1 MLLCHSLLGNASSG
15 FLPTIFGVLAL
26 SRGSGITNFD
36 STARQETSLIHEP
49 GEVQRA
55 QRPGRGARAPERG
68 AAVPEACMAPLLR
81 FASFA
86 HTRLEASS
94 QLIAM
99 CRATPSRLA
108 GQPCQ
113 SLR

>member
-1 MLLCHSLLGNASSG
+1 MLLCHSPLGNASSE

-26 SRGSGITNFD
+26 SRGPRITNFD
-36 STARQETSLIHEP
+36 STARQETSLVHEP

-68 AAVPEACMAPLLR
+68 AAVPEACTAPLLR
-81 FASFA
+81 FASFD
-86 HTRLEASS
+86 HTRLEAPS

-99 CRATPSRLA
+99 CRAVPWRLA
-108 GQPCQ
+108 SQPCQ
-113 SLR
+113 TPR